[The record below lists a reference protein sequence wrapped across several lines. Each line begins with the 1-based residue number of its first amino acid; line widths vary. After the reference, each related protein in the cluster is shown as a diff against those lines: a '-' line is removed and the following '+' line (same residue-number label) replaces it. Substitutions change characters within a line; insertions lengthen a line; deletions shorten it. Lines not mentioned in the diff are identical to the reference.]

1 MSITD
6 QQMHDSHD
14 DHGHHGHYEEG
25 GNHHDTAQEKH
36 RKEHMATWLFIFGDV
51 VFFLLELFFWFY
63 LRANNTAGMWR
74 AMNCTPANGKLG
86 PTDEGLNTCTDGLF
100 NPITHAIP
108 KANPVYTIIV
118 FALIAIA
125 AAFVWFAEVQSR
137 KGATKKT
144 THPLTA
150 LALFFVLAAIAAQF
164 YQFQVLP
171 FTTIQG
177 TYASTFEFYM
187 GSNVAHFLLALV
199 IVTGLWSRSRLGKFD
214 NGKWYQ
220 LHLSRLFLVWVA
232 ASCVILGLVTI
243 FFA

>member
-1 MSITD
+1 MSVTKEH
-6 QQMHDSHD
+6 MHDSSD
-14 DHGHHGHYEEG
+14 EQAHHGHYLEG
-25 GNHHDTAQEKH
+25 GNHHDSPQEKH
-36 RKEHMATWLFIFGDV
+36 RKEHMAVWLLIFGDA

-74 AMNCTPANGKLG
+74 ATNCTAANGKTG

-108 KANPVYTIIV
+108 KASPVYTIIV
-118 FALIAIA
+118 FALIAVA
-125 AAFVWFAEVQSR
+125 AGFVWFAEVQAR
-137 KGATKKT
+137 KGATKTT

-150 LALFFVLAAIAAQF
+150 LALFFVLAAIGAQF

-187 GSNVAHFLLALV
+187 GSNVAHFLLALT
-199 IVTGLWSRSRLGKFD
+199 IVLGLWNRSRLGKFD

-232 ASCVILGLVTI
+232 STSVILGLVTI